1 MTAPLL
7 QREPRQGAARLSKPP
22 KDGARNKHHAG
33 APATNS
39 VSWSP
44 ERVEQLK
51 SLIGAGYSCRQIAE
65 EIGVTRNAVIGK
77 VNRLGLSRPK
87 GVPAASRDATE
98 RKRAPWR
105 PKILTQ
111 QALLLRLPP
120 EPLPRLEDISI
131 FDGRGC
137 SLLELSAGKCRWP
150 INEPGAE
157 NFCFC
162 GNTPLEGFPYCAG
175 HARIAYKS
183 AARRRLV
190 RASLASTPAPAPG
203 DEATGS
209 HAASGIG

>member
-7 QREPRQGAARLSKPP
+7 QREPRRDAVRLIKPA
-22 KDGARNKHHAG
+22 KDVAHTKRQATEP
-33 APATNS
+33 APTK
-39 VSWSP
+39 VTWSAD
-44 ERVEQLK
+44 RVEQLK

-77 VNRLGLSRPK
+77 VNRLGLSRPR
-87 GVPAASRDATE
+87 GVPASSRDATE

-105 PKILTQ
+105 PKIVTQ
-111 QALLLRLPP
+111 HALLLRLPA
-120 EPLPRLEDISI
+120 EPVPRLEDISI

-162 GNTPLEGFPYCAG
+162 GNTPLAGFPYCSG

-183 AARRRLV
+183 GARRRFV
-190 RASLASTPAPAPG
+190 RASLTGAPPPAQA
-203 DEATGS
+203 DEATGRRP
-209 HAASGIG
+209 APGIG